1 VVAVLQ
7 PLKHDKPIPI
17 DRAVVLVG
25 RGEDCDVVI
34 SGSKKIS
41 RKHCCLVHFDQ
52 SFLIR
57 DLGSTNGVWVNGKRV
72 DRESEMTDGDRIA
85 IGDVQFQF
93 FPQGLRQSAGKVASR
108 ASRSV
113 VSENANQPDEH
124 IEIMNSDSPDEL
136 DDVQGAIEIIDEDP
150 PDDDLL
156 DDDLL
161 DDDLLDD
168 DLLDD
173 GIIYDEEDD
182 DLIDDEDLTTNTPS
196 EPLSKPKGRP
206 FRGGNESEPV
216 IDLEDSFADEEI
228 EDIIVFDDE

>member
-1 VVAVLQ
+1 MVAVLQ
-7 PLKHDKPIPI
+7 PLKHHKPIPI

-72 DRESEMTDGDRIA
+72 DRESEMADGDRVA
-85 IGDVQFQF
+85 IGDVQFRF
-93 FPQGLRQSAGKVASR
+93 FPQGLRQAPGNVSTQAQRSADT
-108 ASRSV
+108 
-113 VSENANQPDEH
+113 ENVIQPDDG
-124 IEIMNSDSPDEL
+124 IEVMEAGGPDSPD
-136 DDVQGAIEIIDEDP
+136 DIQSAIEIID
-150 PDDDLL
+150 DDQL

-161 DDDLLDD
+161 DDDLLDE
-168 DLLDD
+168 

-182 DLIDDEDLTTNTPS
+182 DLIDEEDLNAETPS
-196 EPLSKPKGRP
+196 ELPPQLPSRAKSQP
-206 FRGGNESEPV
+206 FRGKIESEPV
-216 IDLEDSFADEEI
+216 INLDDSFGDEEI
-228 EDIIVFDDE
+228 DDIIFFDDE

>member
-1 VVAVLQ
+1 MVAVLQ

-161 DDDLLDD
+161 DD
-168 DLLDD
+168 

>member
-108 ASRSV
+108 ASRARRSV

-124 IEIMNSDSPDEL
+124 IEIMNSDSPGEL

-150 PDDDLL
+150 P
-156 DDDLL
+156 
-161 DDDLLDD
+161 DD